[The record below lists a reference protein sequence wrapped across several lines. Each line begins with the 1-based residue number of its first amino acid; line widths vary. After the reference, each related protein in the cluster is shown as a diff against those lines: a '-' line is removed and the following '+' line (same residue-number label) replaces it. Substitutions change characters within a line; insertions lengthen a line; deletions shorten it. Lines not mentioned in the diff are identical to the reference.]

1 LADEWKNT
9 PVLNPAFIIKD
20 GLTNA
25 CMDHVKDKGPKG
37 TTGNTGSDG
46 STPAQ
51 RVDKYA
57 LANLVG

>member
-1 LADEWKNT
+1 M
-9 PVLNPAFIIKD
+9 LNPAFIIKD